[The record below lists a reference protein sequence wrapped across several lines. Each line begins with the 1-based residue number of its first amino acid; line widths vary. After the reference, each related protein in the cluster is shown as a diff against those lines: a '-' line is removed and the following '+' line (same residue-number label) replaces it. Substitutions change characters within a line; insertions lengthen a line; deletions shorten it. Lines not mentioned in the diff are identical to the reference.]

1 MGRRYAVLC
10 GVIAAFGAALLVYSQ
25 TWAFTSDEGFH
36 LLAAQLIRSGMRPYL
51 DFFFPQTP
59 LNAYWNAGWM
69 AVFGQSWHVAHAAAA
84 LATVGA
90 VFLTADYCFRRFPV
104 PEWRLPGA
112 LAAGLLTGLN
122 GAVAAYGPLAQAY
135 GICLFLSVA
144 AFRAGCEAVERRSA
158 WAAAGSGF
166 LSSASAG
173 CSLLTA
179 PVAPILFAWTL
190 FANRQ
195 GSRWK
200 KALAF
205 AAAASLPW
213 VPVLRAAAISPRVVW
228 FNLVQYHTQFRALYW
243 PETTEHDVEML
254 SSWIDSGQAFTLLV
268 LAVSGLLFLKY
279 RSGWPQQLRREF
291 YLCGALALAV
301 AAELSKAHPTF
312 TRYYLLTVPFAAI
325 LSVAGLYAIGSRV
338 FEPARPGW
346 PVAIAILIAVLG
358 CAKTIFDRR
367 DLYIWSDYEKLAK
380 KIAAVAPPGAP
391 LYADDHVYFLL
402 HRKPPPGLEFA
413 YSHKLTLPPA
423 QEAALH
429 ILPQSEVDR
438 QLSSGIY
445 RTVYICED
453 EDTYKKLGLP
463 KLYPHEQ
470 DEDECALFWK

>member
-1 MGRRYAVLC
+1 MFA
-10 GVIAAFGAALLVYSQ
+10 AALVIYSQ

-36 LLAAQLIRSGMRPYL
+36 LLAAQLIGSGMRPYV

-69 AVFGQSWHVAHAAAA
+69 AVFGQSWRVAHLVAA
-84 LATVGA
+84 LATAGSA
-90 VFLTADYCFRRFPV
+90 FLAADYCFRRFPV

-144 AFRAGCEAVERRSA
+144 AFRAGVAAVERRGA
-158 WAAAGSGF
+158 WAAAGSG
-166 LSSASAG
+166 LLASASAA

-179 PVAPILFAWTL
+179 PVAPVLLVWTVV
-190 FANRQ
+190 ANRQ

-213 VPVLRAAAISPRVVW
+213 VPVLRLAELAPRVVW
-228 FNLVQYHTQFRALYW
+228 FNLVQYHTQFRTLYW

-254 SSWIDSGQAFTLLV
+254 SSWIDSGQALTLVV

-279 RSGWPQQLRREF
+279 RSGWEQQLRREF
-291 YLCGALALAV
+291 YLCGGLALALG
-301 AAELSKAHPTF
+301 AELSTAHPTF
-312 TRYYLLTVPFAAI
+312 TRYYVLTVPFAAI
-325 LSVAGLYAIGSRV
+325 LAVAGLDAMGSRV
-338 FEPARPGW
+338 FEPARPWW

-358 CAKTIFDRR
+358 CAKTMFDRR
-367 DLYIWSDYEKLAK
+367 DLYIWADYEKLAG
-380 KIAAVAPPGAP
+380 KIARLTPPGGGI
-391 LYADDHVYFLL
+391 YADDHVYFLL
-402 HRKPPPGLEFA
+402 HRKPPAGFEFA

-438 QLSSGIY
+438 QLSSGMY
-445 RTVYICED
+445 STVYLCED
-453 EDTYKKLGLP
+453 EESYKKLGLP
-463 KLYPHEQ
+463 KLYPHEE
-470 DEDECALFWK
+470 DVDECALFWK